1 MFPQITHTTRLYFAR
16 RLLLTSQRPFL
27 SSTSSRHISTFP
39 PLRNPK
45 QPPLRPAGI
54 DRACGAPL
62 DSTEAGPPSPAGILR
77 PEAWIIGAGAI
88 LTMAGL
94 YFFIPSSS
102 SFSGQARQKNILG
115 QRQAL
120 ERHEGDR
127 EEEETDA
134 EKAEEAEMIRIQR
147 GRKG

>member
-1 MFPQITHTTRLYFAR
+1 
-16 RLLLTSQRPFL
+16 
-27 SSTSSRHISTFP
+27 
-39 PLRNPK
+39 
-45 QPPLRPAGI
+45 
-54 DRACGAPL
+54 
-62 DSTEAGPPSPAGILR
+62 
-77 PEAWIIGAGAI
+77 
-88 LTMAGL
+88 MAGL

-102 SFSGQARQKNILG
+102 SFSGQAMQKNILG

-134 EKAEEAEMIRIQR
+134 EKAEEAEMIKIQR